1 MNQELRM
8 NPISDYLVL
17 DSSPFQELL
26 DVLGLN
32 LNSNFG
38 SGIALVVDDKKKLVG
53 VVEDSDLRK
62 NLDSVAKGKLRISDV
77 MRKDFIY
84 VESSMTKSEVIDSLI
99 EQINLR
105 GWETNLPVK
114 IIPIVEEGV
123 PFALLNLEEIELA
136 ISLKRDRYVVI
147 GLGYVGLTL
156 ALSFAQLGRQVWGV
170 DTSIH
175 KLKMLEDGTSYIT
188 EPGIEQIL
196 NKSIQNNF
204 RVQENLADLS
214 SGKGIRNIF
223 FICIGTPLTPENKP
237 DLSMIDKAVTE
248 ILKIIKVGDSIVM
261 RSTVPVGTGKKI
273 VNRIQ
278 GELGWLVGSDF
289 HYISAP
295 ERTAEGNALKEIRE
309 LPQLISGA
317 TEACLLYGIGIFQK
331 LANSTI
337 QLDTIESAELVKIMG
352 NAFRDYSFGFSNF
365 LIDIC
370 QQNNLDIN
378 LLIEVSNQGYPRSVI
393 PTPSPGVGG
402 PCLTKDSYF
411 LSDDE
416 FKDADSPV
424 LLARK
429 VNENTPRK
437 ALDFILNKE
446 EVGDLNNYDLLAIGL
461 AFKGEPETNDIR
473 NSTSIDFISRI
484 SDSIKS
490 ISIWDSVVDL
500 SDIDIGVNFS
510 HYEVNKS
517 YNFLAI
523 LNNNIK
529 NVEFCRSVAKQVDV
543 PEIIIYDPWRMIDP
557 LNLNISKKV
566 KHIHYFSL
574 SHYKNII
581 I

>member
-1 MNQELRM
+1 M

-17 DSSPFQELL
+17 VSSPFKHLL
-26 DVLGLN
+26 DVLSLN
-32 LNSNFG
+32 LSSNFG

-62 NLDSVAKGKLRISDV
+62 SLNLAKNEDLRITDV

-84 VESSMTKSEVIDSLI
+84 VESSMNKNEVIESLF
-99 EQINLR
+99 EQINSR

-114 IIPIVEEGV
+114 IIPIVKDGV
-123 PFALLNLEEIELA
+123 PVALLNLEEIQLA
-136 ISLKRDRYVVI
+136 ISLKRDRFIVV

-156 ALSFAQLGRQVWGV
+156 ALSFAQLGRQVWGI
-170 DTSIH
+170 DSSSH
-175 KLKMLEDGTSYIT
+175 KLKMLESGTSYIT

-196 NKSIQNNF
+196 IKSIQNNF
-204 RVQENLADLS
+204 FVQKNLTDLS
-214 SGKGIRNIF
+214 SKKGIRNIF
-223 FICIGTPLTPENKP
+223 FICVGTPLTPDSKP
-237 DLSMIDKAVTE
+237 DLSVIDETVTE
-248 ILKIIKVGDSIVM
+248 ILKTIKVGDSIVM
-261 RSTVPVGTGKKI
+261 RSTVPVGTGRKI

-278 GELGWLVGSDF
+278 SELGWIAGSDF

-295 ERTAEGNALKEIRE
+295 ERTAEGNALKEIRD
-309 LPQLISGA
+309 LPQLIAGV

-331 LANSTI
+331 LSNSII

-352 NAFRDYSFGFSNF
+352 NAFRDYTFGFSNF

-378 LLIEVSNQGYPRSVI
+378 LLIEASNQGYPRSVI
-393 PTPSPGVGG
+393 PAPSPGVGG

-411 LSDDE
+411 LSDNDYKAAE
-416 FKDADSPV
+416 SPI

-429 VNENTPRK
+429 VNESTPTK
-437 ALDFILNKE
+437 ALDFILSKE
-446 EVGDLNNYDLLAIGL
+446 GVGDLNTYDLLAIGL
-461 AFKGEPETNDIR
+461 AFKGVPETNDIR
-473 NSTSIDFISRI
+473 NSTAIDFISKI

-500 SDIDIGVNFS
+500 STIDIGVNFS
-510 HYEVNKS
+510 IYEPDKS
-517 YNFLAI
+517 YSFLAI
-523 LNNNIK
+523 LNNNPK
-529 NVEFCRSVAKQVDV
+529 NVEFCRSVAKHVDV
-543 PEIIIYDPWRMIDP
+543 PEIILYDPWRMIDP
-557 LNLNISKKV
+557 LNLNTSKKV
-566 KHIHYFSL
+566 NRIHYFSL